1 VSRRRIFTCDV
12 GTTTIWAARYLRMN
26 GKRRLLGS
34 FVHGSMANAL
44 PQAIGA
50 QAAFPNRQVIS
61 LSGDG
66 GFAMLMGD
74 FITLTQLGLPVKV
87 VVFNNGT
94 LGFVEMEMRAGGYLD
109 AGTDL
114 KNPNFARMAE
124 AMGVLGLRAE
134 DPAEVEP
141 ALRRALEH
149 QRPALVDIV
158 VNRLELAMPPKT
170 TLDQAYG
177 FSLWMIKAVIN
188 ERSDEVV
195 ELARSN
201 LLR

>member
-1 VSRRRIFTCDV
+1 
-12 GTTTIWAARYLRMN
+12 
-26 GKRRLLGS
+26 
-34 FVHGSMANAL
+34 
-44 PQAIGA
+44 
-50 QAAFPNRQVIS
+50 
-61 LSGDG
+61 
-66 GFAMLMGD
+66 
-74 FITLTQLGLPVKV
+74 
-87 VVFNNGT
+87 
-94 LGFVEMEMRAGGYLD
+94 MRAGGYLD

-177 FSLWMIKAVIN
+177 FSLWMINAVIN
-188 ERSDEVV
+188 GRSDEVV
-195 ELARSN
+195 KLARSN